1 MKNKKNILILLF
13 NTIFIVLII
22 IVLCCQQ
29 ASDSSGG
36 GSKGGSGKKEESPWS
51 TQLLGVIGVYTDAY
65 GITSDLNGNVYTT
78 GNTIGNLD
86 GETLTGTRDLF
97 VVKYNSAGVKQWTR
111 LLGAAGVYTEAR
123 GITSDLSGNVYTTGF
138 TEGNLD
144 GHILT
149 GTRDLFVVKYDSSGN
164 KLWTRLLG
172 VTGKSTTAR
181 GTTSDSSS
189 NVYTTGYTN
198 GNLDGKTLTGTVD
211 LFVVK
216 YDSSGNK
223 LWTRLLGVTGA
234 YTYAYG
240 ITSDLNGN
248 VYTTGFTEGNLD
260 GKTLTGIVD
269 LFVVKYD
276 PSGNKLWTR
285 LLGASGAF
293 TYARG
298 ITSDLSGNVYTT
310 GYIEGGFLDG
320 QTLTGLSDLFVVK
333 YDSNGNK
340 FWTRLLGV
348 AGVYTDAYG
357 ITSDLSGN
365 VYMTGW
371 TNGNLD
377 EHILTGI
384 RDLFVVKY
392 DSSGNNLWTELLGVA
407 GAETNANGITSD
419 LNGNVYTTGWTKG
432 NLDGQTLTGL
442 SDLFVVKYN
451 SNGVRQ

>member
-1 MKNKKNILILLF
+1 M
-13 NTIFIVLII
+13 
-22 IVLCCQQ
+22 
-29 ASDSSGG
+29 
-36 GSKGGSGKKEESPWS
+36 
-51 TQLLGVIGVYTDAY
+51 
-65 GITSDLNGNVYTT
+65 
-78 GNTIGNLD
+78 
-86 GETLTGTRDLF
+86 
-97 VVKYNSAGVKQWTR
+97 
-111 LLGAAGVYTEAR
+111 
-123 GITSDLSGNVYTTGF
+123 
-138 TEGNLD
+138 
-144 GHILT
+144 
-149 GTRDLFVVKYDSSGN
+149 
-164 KLWTRLLG
+164 
-172 VTGKSTTAR
+172 
-181 GTTSDSSS
+181 
-189 NVYTTGYTN
+189 
-198 GNLDGKTLTGTVD
+198 
-211 LFVVK
+211 
-216 YDSSGNK
+216 
-223 LWTRLLGVTGA
+223 
-234 YTYAYG
+234 
-240 ITSDLNGN
+240 NGN

-371 TNGNLD
+371 TKGNLD

>member
-51 TQLLGVIGVYTDAY
+51 TQLLGVI
-65 GITSDLNGNVYTT
+65 
-78 GNTIGNLD
+78 
-86 GETLTGTRDLF
+86 
-97 VVKYNSAGVKQWTR
+97 
-111 LLGAAGVYTEAR
+111 
-123 GITSDLSGNVYTTGF
+123 
-138 TEGNLD
+138 
-144 GHILT
+144 
-149 GTRDLFVVKYDSSGN
+149 
-164 KLWTRLLG
+164 
-172 VTGKSTTAR
+172 
-181 GTTSDSSS
+181 
-189 NVYTTGYTN
+189 
-198 GNLDGKTLTGTVD
+198 
-211 LFVVK
+211 
-216 YDSSGNK
+216 
-223 LWTRLLGVTGA
+223 
-234 YTYAYG
+234 
-240 ITSDLNGN
+240 
-248 VYTTGFTEGNLD
+248 
-260 GKTLTGIVD
+260 
-269 LFVVKYD
+269 
-276 PSGNKLWTR
+276 
-285 LLGASGAF
+285 
-293 TYARG
+293 
-298 ITSDLSGNVYTT
+298 
-310 GYIEGGFLDG
+310 
-320 QTLTGLSDLFVVK
+320 
-333 YDSNGNK
+333 
-340 FWTRLLGV
+340 
-348 AGVYTDAYG
+348 GVYTDAYG

-451 SNGVRQ
+451 SNGVKQ